1 MIYAAF
7 NLTEL
12 PFSKEIKTSQLFIHP
27 QFHEFTSRLKFL
39 CENRGIGMFTGE
51 VGCGKST
58 AIRAVLESL
67 STQTHRVVYLYRG
80 MDNIGAFYSQIA
92 CELSI
97 VPKFRKSD
105 VANQV
110 LAAIAELYT
119 QQKILTVLVI
129 DEAHLLKA
137 DIFDEIRLLHN
148 NCYDSCD
155 YLTTVIVGQPPL
167 RKLMTLTKYLPL
179 RQRINVAGHIGALSK
194 DHAYKYFEHQL
205 TIVKASSKIFL
216 DNAVETIICA
226 SKNIPRMINTIALKS
241 MYHAAIDKKQSVV
254 DQECVIGV
262 LEELGLK

>member
-1 MIYAAF
+1 MIRAAF
-7 NLTEL
+7 NISEL
-12 PFSKEIKTSQLFIHP
+12 PFTKEIKTTQLFMHP
-27 QFHEFTSRLKFL
+27 QFQEFTSRMRLL

-67 STQTHRVVYLYRG
+67 SPQTHRVVYLYRG
-80 MDNIGAFYSQIA
+80 MDNTGAFYSQLA

-97 VPKFRKSD
+97 VPKFRKPD

-110 LAAIAELYT
+110 LTAIAELYT

-155 YLTTVIVGQPPL
+155 YLTTALVGQPPL
-167 RKLMTLTKYLPL
+167 KKMITLTKYLPL
-179 RQRINVAGHIGALSK
+179 RQRISVAGHISALSK
-194 DHAYKYFEHQL
+194 EHAYKYFEHQL
-205 TIVKASSKIFL
+205 TTVNASSKIFL
-216 DNAVETIICA
+216 DNAIETIICA
-226 SKNIPRMINTIALKS
+226 SKNIPRMINVIALKS
-241 MYHAAIDKKQSVV
+241 MYHAAIDKKQSIV
-254 DQECVIGV
+254 DQECVMGV